1 MTRCILR
8 SPKKEDWPHIAE
20 LLAKSLPNALA
31 SSFGPS
37 FGTCYYRHIAEGPG
51 AVCIAAFDEAE
62 ALAGVIIGTL
72 NRKRVSHPPLLLRL
86 RFIAAAHI
94 RLLSP
99 AFVKWLA
106 NSRHTTKRAD
116 VVDNNQPQAELLM
129 IAIDP
134 RFRGQKLASQL
145 LYQLEEFFR
154 NNGLNTP
161 YIIHTEKSNHA
172 ANTFYEQIGAL
183 FVGTNLY
190 HNKQIN
196 EWHKTVT
203 QT

>member
-1 MTRCILR
+1 MNRCILR
-8 SPKKEDWPHIAE
+8 SPTQEDWPPIAE
-20 LLAKSLPNALA
+20 LFAKSLPNALA
-31 SSFGPS
+31 SSFGPT
-37 FGTCYYRHIAEGPG
+37 FGACYYRHIAEGPG
-51 AVCIAAFDEAE
+51 AASFAAFDKAE
-62 ALAGVIIGTL
+62 TLAGVIIGTL
-72 NRKRVSHPPLLLRL
+72 DRKRVYNPPLPLKL
-86 RFIAAAHI
+86 RFLAAAHI

-99 AFVKWLA
+99 AFLHWLA

-116 VVDNNQPQAELLM
+116 AADHNQPQAELLM

-134 RFRGQKLASQL
+134 RFRGQHLASRL
-145 LYQLEEFFR
+145 LSRLEEFFR

-172 ANTFYEQIGAL
+172 ANTFYRQIGAL

>member
-1 MTRCILR
+1 MNRCILR
-8 SPKKEDWPHIAE
+8 SPTQEDWPHIAE
-20 LLAKSLPNALA
+20 LFVKSLPNALA

-37 FGTCYYRHIAEGPG
+37 FGAFYYRNIAEGPG
-51 AVCIAAFDEAE
+51 AACFAAVDEAE
-62 ALAGVIIGTL
+62 TLAGVIIGTL
-72 NRKRVSHPPLLLRL
+72 DRKRVNHPPLLLKL
-86 RFIAAAHI
+86 RFLAAAHI

-99 AFVKWLA
+99 DFLYWLA

-116 VVDNNQPQAELLM
+116 AAGNNQPKAELLM

-134 RFRGQKLASQL
+134 RFRGQRLASRL

-172 ANTFYEQIGAL
+172 ANTFYEQLGAI
-183 FVGTNLY
+183 FVGTNLH

-196 EWHKTVT
+196 EWHKTVS